1 MGRSLHTA
9 MNCPFCGH
17 DESKVIDSRESPEGI
32 RRRRE
37 CARCALRFTT
47 YERVHTMPLL
57 IMKRDG
63 RREAFSSEKL
73 ERSLRLA
80 CAKRPLEISAIS
92 KMVVDIENELQKLA
106 KAEVESR
113 VVGEMVMERLRDLDR
128 VAYIRFASVYRDF
141 QDIDTFAREVE
152 ALQRDDGGSDESG
165 DQLTLIPDDVPRLT
179 VRRRRRRAS
188 SGASRRRAQPQS
200 ARPTSGRK
208 RN

>member
-1 MGRSLHTA
+1 

-17 DESKVIDSRESPEGI
+17 DESKVIDSRESPDGI

-57 IMKRDG
+57 IVKRDG
-63 RREAFSSEKL
+63 RREPFSSEKL

-92 KMVVDIENELQKLA
+92 KIVVDIENELQKLA

-113 VVGEMVMERLRDLDR
+113 VVGEMVMERLRGLDR

-152 ALQRDDGGSDESG
+152 ALQREEGGADDSAG
-165 DQLTLIPDDVPRLT
+165 QLTLIPDDVPRLA
-179 VRRRRRRAS
+179 RRARRKRAS
-188 SGASRRRAQPQS
+188 SRTSQRRAPRQS
-200 ARPTSGRK
+200 ARPGGGRK

>member
-1 MGRSLHTA
+1 

-17 DESKVIDSRESPEGI
+17 EESKVIDSRESPEGL

-57 IMKRDG
+57 IVKRDG
-63 RREAFSSEKL
+63 RSEAFSSEKL

-80 CAKRPLEISAIS
+80 CAKRPLEISAVS
-92 KMVVDIENELQKLA
+92 KMVVDVENELQKLA

-113 VVGEMVMERLRDLDR
+113 VVGEMVMDRLRSLDR

-152 ALQRDDGGSDESG
+152 ALQQQGEDSDDAAG
-165 DQLTLIPDDVPRLT
+165 QLALIPDDVPRIRG
-179 VRRRRRRAS
+179 RRRGRAS
-188 SGASRRRAQPQS
+188 SATPRRRTGRQR
-200 ARPTSGRK
+200 ARPSAQRK
-208 RN
+208 RD

>member
-1 MGRSLHTA
+1 

-37 CARCALRFTT
+37 CVRCALRFTT

-57 IMKRDG
+57 IVKRDG

-80 CAKRPLEISAIS
+80 CAKRPLEISAVS

-106 KAEVESR
+106 RAEVESR
-113 VVGEMVMERLRDLDR
+113 VVGEMVTERLRDLDR

-152 ALQRDDGGSDESG
+152 ALQREEDGSDDPAG
-165 DQLTLIPDDVPRLT
+165 QLTLIPDDVPRLAGQG
-179 VRRRRRRAS
+179 RRKRAS
-188 SGASRRRAQPQS
+188 SRTSQRRAGRQS
-200 ARPTSGRK
+200 ARPGSSGRK
-208 RN
+208 KD

>member
-1 MGRSLHTA
+1 

-57 IMKRDG
+57 IAQRDG
-63 RREAFSSEKL
+63 RREGFSSEKL

-92 KMVVDIENELQKLA
+92 KMVVDVENELQKLA
-106 KAEVESR
+106 KAEVDSR
-113 VVGEMVMERLRDLDR
+113 VVGEMVMDRLRSLDR

-152 ALQRDDGGSDESG
+152 ALQKEEGGSDDAG
-165 DQLTLIPDDVPRLT
+165 QLTLIPDDVPRMKT
-179 VRRRRRRAS
+179 RRRRRAS
-188 SGASRRRAQPQS
+188 SAASRHRARRQGPGPS
-200 ARPTSGRK
+200 DKRK
-208 RN
+208 KD